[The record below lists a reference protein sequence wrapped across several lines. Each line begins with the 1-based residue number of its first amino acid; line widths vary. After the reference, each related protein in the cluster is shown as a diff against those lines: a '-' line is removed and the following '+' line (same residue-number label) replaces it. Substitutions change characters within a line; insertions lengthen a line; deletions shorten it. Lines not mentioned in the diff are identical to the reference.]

1 MTVLSGRREDL
12 LEHLVRLAG
21 DPFLVERALRELNAE
36 LPDPPTVEQVVE
48 RILTLRRAA
57 SSPSAVP

>member
-21 DPFLVERALRELNAE
+21 DPFLVEQALRELNAE

-48 RILTLRRAA
+48 RILTLRHAL
-57 SSPSAVP
+57 SSPPVAP